1 MIEGEVQPQEPEE
14 NQQTTHRFN
23 LWSNDREREMVET
36 VMKVGITATKVGIAA
51 VLVEVAIRL
60 TVGEQVNELTNKH
73 LPKVLAKVVRFML

>member
-14 NQQTTHRFN
+14 NQRTTHRFN